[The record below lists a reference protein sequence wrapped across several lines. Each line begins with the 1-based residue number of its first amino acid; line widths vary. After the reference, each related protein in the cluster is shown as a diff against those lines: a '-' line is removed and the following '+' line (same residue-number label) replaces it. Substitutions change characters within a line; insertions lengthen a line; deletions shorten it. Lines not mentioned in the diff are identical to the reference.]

1 MRKIAKKGKGEGKG
15 KEKVK
20 KGKEK
25 GKRKGDR
32 KMWEKGGG
40 KLMKSRM
47 LKAEKKGR
55 VRGKEGKWIS
65 MAKDRSGKIQL

>member
-1 MRKIAKKGKGEGKG
+1 
-15 KEKVK
+15 
-20 KGKEK
+20 
-25 GKRKGDR
+25 
-32 KMWEKGGG
+32 MWEKGGG

-65 MAKDRSGKIQL
+65 MAEDRSGKIQL